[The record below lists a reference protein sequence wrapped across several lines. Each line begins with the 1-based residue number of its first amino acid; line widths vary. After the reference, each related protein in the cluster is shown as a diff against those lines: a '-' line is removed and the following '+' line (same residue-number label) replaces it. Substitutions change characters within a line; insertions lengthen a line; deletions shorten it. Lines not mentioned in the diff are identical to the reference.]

1 MPRLIALVLSLFL
14 ATLPARAQESER
26 PLERYTFGDV
36 ASPTTGRPA
45 PGLLLMGGGKR
56 DATALQWFFAKA
68 ARGHVVIISAS
79 YGKDMGEEFFRTAN
93 GPASVEVLVFHARS
107 QSADPAVLASL
118 ARADAIFIAGGD
130 QARYVRFWGGTQVTR
145 LLDAHVAAGKPL
157 GGTSAGL
164 AVLGEALYGAM
175 DGNSITSEQALAGPF
190 GPGVTIERDFLHLTP
205 LSGVITDS
213 HFAQRDRQGRLLAFL
228 AKAQGLT
235 GKPMIGLGIDEDAAL
250 MVEPDGTAR
259 LATPHPDGAAWIV
272 DGTPLRTTTP
282 GAPLESPPVTVTLA
296 GRGSVVHLPSGR
308 VDAPLD
314 RRLYQVTGG
323 KLVRLSRGNVAP
335 RE

>member
-1 MPRLIALVLSLFL
+1 MPRLIAFVLALIL
-14 ATLPARAQESER
+14 TTLPARAQEPER

-36 ASPTTGRPA
+36 TTPTTGDPS

-56 DATALQWFFAKA
+56 DAAALQWFFAKA

-79 YGKDMGEEFFRTAN
+79 YGKDMGEEFFRMPQ

-130 QARYVRFWGGTQVTR
+130 QARYVRFWGGTEVAR

-175 DGNSITSEQALAGPF
+175 DGNSITSAQALAEPF
-190 GPGVTIERDFLHLTP
+190 GPGVTIERDFLHLP
-205 LSGVITDS
+205 LLSGVITDS
-213 HFAQRDRQGRLLAFL
+213 HFARRDRQGRLLAFL

-259 LATPHPDGAAWIV
+259 LASPRPDGAAWIV
-272 DGTPLRTTTP
+272 DGAPLQGLAP
-282 GAPLESPPVTVTLA
+282 AAPLESPPVTMTLV
-296 GRGSVVHLPSGR
+296 GPGSLLHLPSGKVEKPAAILHFR
-308 VDAPLD
+308 ASAG
-314 RRLYQVTGG
+314 RLVP
-323 KLVRLSRGNVAP
+323 VP
-335 RE
+335 

>member
-1 MPRLIALVLSLFL
+1 MPRLIALVLALIL
-14 ATLPARAQESER
+14 TTLPARAAQEPER

-36 ASPTTGRPA
+36 TTPTTGHPA

-56 DATALQWFFAKA
+56 DAAALQWFFAKA

-79 YGKDMGEEFFRTAN
+79 YGKDMGEEFFRTPQ

-107 QSADPAVLASL
+107 QSADPAILATL

-130 QARYVRFWGGTQVTR
+130 QARYVRFWGGTEVAR

-175 DGNSITSEQALAGPF
+175 DGNSITSAQALAEPF
-190 GPGVTIERDFLHLTP
+190 GPGVTIERDFLHLP
-205 LSGVITDS
+205 LLARVITDS
-213 HFAQRDRQGRLLAFL
+213 HFAQRERQGRLLAFL

-259 LATPHPDGAAWIV
+259 LASPRPDGAAWIV
-272 DGTPLRTTTP
+272 DGAPLQGLAP
-282 GAPLESPPVTVTLA
+282 AAPLESPPVTMTLA
-296 GRGSVVHLPSGR
+296 GPGSLLHLPSGKVEKPAAILHFR
-308 VDAPLD
+308 ASAGRLVPAP
-314 RRLYQVTGG
+314 
-323 KLVRLSRGNVAP
+323 
-335 RE
+335 